1 MLVAT
6 ICVPYVFLFLE
17 ALAKSLF
24 RNRRGPVFADL
35 ITVKSKRRRALC
47 LSLFEFQIFVLESIH
62 TFGVCL
68 LVFRVL
74 PSCDVIRG
82 LLLMNAVC
90 TIPAFCKLTL
100 SKSNSRPMLRFLTLF
115 IDLAAF
121 AAQCSVY
128 FVVTSTQYTA
138 FLNKPLPTTTT
149 PAPAIDESSG
159 IDSLDSINSAI
170 GGSLKSATDALEQ
183 VRARFGWEAPVALF
197 CVSIVWWE
205 NYVDRDIKLGKLN
218 IPLGTYKRHLQSV
231 RSKANIGASIWK
243 IALTVAFSFLL
254 LPKEHFD
261 NVFVSVVRNP
271 VGGIPMEPA
280 VHTGP
285 DLNAFDAGSAMN
297 QFDASNNE
305 LPVRHRRQMPF
316 PVEDNNTAIGK
327 IGGGSDPMLFPTGD
341 EDPGMAADPFDFQ
354 PDRVSFLTRKFIEL
368 NPTSLGENHR

>member
-1 MLVAT
+1 MLVGT

-35 ITVKSKRRRALC
+35 IT
-47 LSLFEFQIFVLESIH
+47 IFVLESIH

-115 IDLAAF
+115 VDLAAF

-128 FVVTSTQYTA
+128 FIVTSTQFTA
-138 FLNKPLPTTTT
+138 FLTKPSGATTT
-149 PAPAIDESSG
+149 PATPTGDLSASDPY
-159 IDSLDSINSAI
+159 DSMNTAMSNSMKAAADTI
-170 GGSLKSATDALEQ
+170 EQ
-183 VRARFGWEAPVALF
+183 VQLRFGWEAPVALF

-218 IPLGTYKRHLQSV
+218 IPLGTYKRHLQSI

-254 LPKEHFD
+254 LPRDHFE
-261 NVFVSVVRNP
+261 NVFVS
-271 VGGIPMEPA
+271 
-280 VHTGP
+280 
-285 DLNAFDAGSAMN
+285 
-297 QFDASNNE
+297 
-305 LPVRHRRQMPF
+305 
-316 PVEDNNTAIGK
+316 
-327 IGGGSDPMLFPTGD
+327 
-341 EDPGMAADPFDFQ
+341 
-354 PDRVSFLTRKFIEL
+354 
-368 NPTSLGENHR
+368 

>member
-1 MLVAT
+1 MDLD
-6 ICVPYVFLFLE
+6 ICL
-17 ALAKSLF
+17 
-24 RNRRGPVFADL
+24 
-35 ITVKSKRRRALC
+35 
-47 LSLFEFQIFVLESIH
+47 LESIH

-128 FVVTSTQYTA
+128 FVVTSTQYSA
-138 FLNKPLPTTTT
+138 FLAKPLATTTT
-149 PAPAIDESSG
+149 PSTALDEPSSL
-159 IDSLDSINSAI
+159 DTLDSINTALSN
-170 GGSLKSATDALEQ
+170 STKTATDTMNQ
-183 VRARFGWEAPVALF
+183 VRMRFGWEAPVALF

-205 NYVDRDIKLGKLN
+205 NYVDRDIKIGKLN

-254 LPKEHFD
+254 LPRERFD
-261 NVFVSVVRNP
+261 NVFVSFVNNP
-271 VGGIPMEPA
+271 SGNIPLEPSI
-280 VHTGP
+280 T
-285 DLNAFDAGSAMN
+285 F
-297 QFDASNNE
+297 
-305 LPVRHRRQMPF
+305 RIR
-316 PVEDNNTAIGK
+316 IK
-327 IGGGSDPMLFPTGD
+327 
-341 EDPGMAADPFDFQ
+341 
-354 PDRVSFLTRKFIEL
+354 
-368 NPTSLGENHR
+368 